1 MHPFVIP
8 MLSMFPLLS
17 ASVPQQPIPVHG
29 VIENPRETFG
39 DVGAF
44 LLTGPTTFGWR
55 TARLSADIDLDKHP
69 LVVDTGGGNETIL
82 SGRISGTGSFEWRSG
97 GVPQVAPSIL
107 RSDRSNPFTGTFTLS
122 KGVLD
127 IELPAG
133 ANAFQG
139 PLVVGGRDRAIV
151 NLHAN
156 ETLPDA
162 QSVTFT
168 GPKDTGIVLNG
179 VTETVDSIYVR
190 NHATIDFSG
199 SSTLVL
205 VSGSP
210 LTIDTGAT
218 LTISNYHP
226 GSSKFALKTPPD
238 SATLGRI
245 GFLNPAGL
253 PRGLYRASSSTPGCI
268 TPGKRIEPI
277 TPSFP
282 LTEKAYAARERLYNI
297 RGLDD
302 IIGQNSPIPIGT
314 TIAFFGDSLTW
325 LGGYIAEI
333 ERAIATDQTTQRRG
347 IKLINRGINGG
358 GVRQIVEGSPDAA
371 FPGSSPQKPFATLL
385 EEDHV
390 GVAVVMIGINDVWW
404 RKTSPD
410 DFRGDLSQLVA
421 SAKAQRV
428 RLVLCTMLGRGEM
441 PGGANADDA
450 KIDAYCAIIRDVAK
464 TSDCTLVDVR
474 AAAQAWWMNTNAALR
489 PDATFASKAQ
499 DILTYDGVHPNA
511 KGNQLLASQIAA
523 GIAKALRAN

>member
-1 MHPFVIP
+1 MPLFVIP
-8 MLSMFPLLS
+8 MLSMFPLLGV
-17 ASVPQQPIPVHG
+17 SVPQQPIPVHG
-29 VIENPRETFG
+29 MIESPLETFG

-55 TARLSADIDLDKHP
+55 TARLSADIDLDKYP

-82 SGRISGTGSFEWRSG
+82 SGHISGSGTFEWRSG

-107 RSDRSNPFTGTFTLS
+107 MGLLANPFSGTFTLS

-127 IELPAG
+127 IEFPDHQ
-133 ANAFQG
+133 NAFMG
-139 PLVVGGRDRAIV
+139 PLVIGGRDRAV
-151 NLHAN
+151 VRLHAI
-156 ETLPDA
+156 ESLPDA

-168 GPKDTGIVLNG
+168 GPKDSGIVLNG
-179 VTETVDSIYVR
+179 VTETVASVYVR

-199 SSTLVL
+199 SSTLIL
-205 VSGSP
+205 ASGSP
-210 LTIDTGAT
+210 LTIDASAT
-218 LTISNYHP
+218 LTISNYNRRT
-226 GSSKFALKTPPD
+226 SKFAIKNPPD

-277 TPSFP
+277 NPSFP

-302 IIGQNSPIPIGT
+302 ITGQNSPIPKGT

-325 LGGYIAEI
+325 LGGYIAELD
-333 ERAIATDQTTQRRG
+333 RAIGTDNTTQRRG

-358 GVRQIVEGSPDAA
+358 GVRQIVAGSPDAA
-371 FPGSSPQKPFATLL
+371 FPGSSPQMPFATLL
-385 EEDHV
+385 QEDNV

-410 DFRGDLSQLVA
+410 DFRADLEKLAA
-421 SAKAQRV
+421 SAKLRGV

-464 TSDCTLVDVR
+464 NAGCTLVDVR

-523 GIAKALRAN
+523 GIAKALRAK